1 MRYKAELEFFKKLL
15 DNFHLAHTVITRDRK
30 EIPDGS
36 LGIYRLCKKEE
47 DYMERF
53 WKLAEKYED
62 NVVYRINSACMYR
75 SLLLRLPDTAEE
87 QFMLIGPYML
97 AELSREMILDIA
109 ELISFPQDQY
119 RRLEQFYM
127 GLPRIADE
135 SVLLSAMNTFGE
147 CIWGSIAAEEPRQ
160 VMKIL
165 EERYE
170 GENRLIQAVA
180 KGQAHRAEAFL
191 NGFTIRWVEN
201 RTPDSLRNAKNYL
214 IILNTLL
221 RKAVESADVHPIHID
236 ELSSRFA
243 RKIEV
248 ITSEKDMIPMCKEMI
263 RKYCLLVTNH
273 SMKSYS
279 LLVRK
284 VLTQIDADL
293 TADLSLKTRAAELG
307 VNASYLST
315 LFKKETG
322 KTLTEY
328 VTGKRIE
335 HAVFLLN
342 STRLQIQS
350 IAQRCGMS
358 DVNYFTRLFKS
369 LVGKT
374 PKEYRDSIY
383 GRGSETSG
391 HK

>member
-1 MRYKAELEFFKKLL
+1 
-15 DNFHLAHTVITRDRK
+15 
-30 EIPDGS
+30 
-36 LGIYRLCKKEE
+36 
-47 DYMERF
+47 MERF

-127 GLPRIADE
+127 GLPKIADE

-147 CIWGSIAAEEPRQ
+147 CIWGSMDNFRLRDINSRFSMEFELADRETGSIAAEEPRQ

-180 KGQAHRAEAFL
+180 KGQAHR
-191 NGFTIRWVEN
+191 
-201 RTPDSLRNAKNYL
+201 
-214 IILNTLL
+214 
-221 RKAVESADVHPIHID
+221 
-236 ELSSRFA
+236 
-243 RKIEV
+243 
-248 ITSEKDMIPMCKEMI
+248 
-263 RKYCLLVTNH
+263 
-273 SMKSYS
+273 
-279 LLVRK
+279 
-284 VLTQIDADL
+284 
-293 TADLSLKTRAAELG
+293 
-307 VNASYLST
+307 
-315 LFKKETG
+315 KETG

>member
-1 MRYKAELEFFKKLL
+1 
-15 DNFHLAHTVITRDRK
+15 
-30 EIPDGS
+30 
-36 LGIYRLCKKEE
+36 
-47 DYMERF
+47 MERF

-97 AELSREMILDIA
+97 AELSRERILDIA

-127 GLPRIADE
+127 GLPKIADE

-147 CIWGSIAAEEPRQ
+147 CIWGSMDNFRLRDINSRFSMEFELADRETGSIAAEEPRQ